1 MGIGICHS
9 VATVTASV
17 DDTACSAAPWH
28 PSTAATKSFAIAD
41 VCRDTFDTFHP
52 GIGAWRAL
60 GGRQAGR
67 DGLAGRCGNIV
78 AVVEWAYVASR
89 AIQIQADGGGAGDQH
104 KRQQTE
110 PQPAIRLMRWL

>member
-1 MGIGICHS
+1 MGICHS
-9 VATVTASV
+9 VVTASAER
-17 DDTACSAAPWH
+17 DTACIPASFLQLGH
-28 PSTAATKSFAIAD
+28 RNTAATMSSAIA
-41 VCRDTFDTFHP
+41 VCGFTLKLR
-52 GIGAWRAL
+52 IGAWRAL

>member
-1 MGIGICHS
+1 MTQSINADLWESFYKEIDEALICQIFKIKSHMNKKQFEES
-9 VATVTASV
+9 RVSEEAYISNFVA
-17 DDTACSAAPWH
+17 
-28 PSTAATKSFAIAD
+28 
-41 VCRDTFDTFHP
+41 
-52 GIGAWRAL
+52 
-60 GGRQAGR
+60 